1 MYRNWEPVAYPF
13 GWKRLVFLFFV
24 LRAWPASQSVP
35 GLRARECNFAYVEHP
50 QDMSFILYVSLRI
63 RGVHTTIKHSTRK
76 VPGPFGKI
84 RCVKTYALSGSKCNL
99 LEFSFALSR
108 ESCSNSSPTPM
119 SPAASS
125 SKIIIASQS
134 KFKQNLC
141 VTFGSFAGPH

>member
-1 MYRNWEPVAYPF
+1 MC
-13 GWKRLVFLFFV
+13 VFLFVGFRG
-24 LRAWPASQSVP
+24 LASLVSRFRVYE
-35 GLRARECNFAYVEHP
+35 LVSATLHMLSTLKTCLLFC
-50 QDMSFILYVSLRI
+50 MSAIVSLRI

-119 SPAASS
+119 SAAASS

-141 VTFGSFAGPH
+141 VNFGSFAGPH